1 MRRARDGAEDGAD
14 TGDAGDTVKRESYHP
29 GSRFLLTCQHLCYIS
44 EVGPDAGRRAGPP
57 LCMSDAAPHPLR
69 RLLAALAKLLLSVG
83 LLAFVLRD
91 TSLAALW
98 NMFRRVQPSWILAA
112 MSMHGLVLG
121 VSVWR
126 WHMLLG
132 AQHVRVPAR
141 TLAESFWVA
150 LFFNNFLPSNIG
162 GDVVRIADTSRPAG
176 SKTLATMVIFV
187 DRVLGLFA
195 LTSVGAIGALSARAM
210 GIDIPGT
217 LWIEI
222 GALAT
227 LALCVLL
234 FFAPAVLDLALSP
247 VRALGHPWVVEK
259 LGTLQETLARFR
271 ARPSALAGAL
281 AGAVIVQGVIVA
293 FYTLTARS
301 LAIPLPFVMAGVLVP
316 VAMVIQML
324 PVSINGFGLRE
335 AVFGFFFV
343 RFGLSVEAAVAVSL
357 LGTALIMLF
366 SLGGGALF
374 LLRRH

>member
-1 MRRARDGAEDGAD
+1 
-14 TGDAGDTVKRESYHP
+14 
-29 GSRFLLTCQHLCYIS
+29 
-44 EVGPDAGRRAGPP
+44 
-57 LCMSDAAPHPLR
+57 MSDAPPHPLR
-69 RLLAALAKLLLSVG
+69 RPLAAVAKLVLSVG
-83 LLAFVLRD
+83 LMAFVLRD

-98 NMFRRVQPSWILAA
+98 QMFRRVQPSWIVAA
-112 MSMHGLVLG
+112 MSMHGLVLAL
-121 VSVWR
+121 SVWR
-126 WHMLLG
+126 WHVLLG
-132 AQHVRVPAR
+132 AQHVRVPVR

-195 LTSVGAIGALSARAM
+195 LTSVGAVGALSARAM

-222 GALAT
+222 GALAA
-227 LALCVLL
+227 LALVVLL
-234 FFAPAVLDLALSP
+234 FFAPAMLDLALSP
-247 VRALGHPWVVEK
+247 VRALGHPWVVDK
-259 LGTLQETLARFR
+259 LVTLQETLARFR

-301 LAIPLPFVMAGVLVP
+301 LAIPLPVVMAGVLVP

-335 AVFGFFFV
+335 AVFSFFFV
-343 RFGLSVEAAVAVSL
+343 RFGLTVEAAVAVSL

>member
-1 MRRARDGAEDGAD
+1 
-14 TGDAGDTVKRESYHP
+14 
-29 GSRFLLTCQHLCYIS
+29 
-44 EVGPDAGRRAGPP
+44 
-57 LCMSDAAPHPLR
+57 MSDATPHPLR

-83 LLAFVLRD
+83 LMAFVLRD
-91 TSLAALW
+91 TSPTALW
-98 NMFRRVQPSWILAA
+98 TMFRRVQPSWILAA

-121 VSVWR
+121 LSVWR

-141 TLAESFWVA
+141 SLAESFWVA

-176 SKTLATMVIFV
+176 SKTLATMVILV

-234 FFAPAVLDLALSP
+234 FFAPSVLDLALSP

-259 LGTLQETLARFR
+259 LLTLQETLARFR
-271 ARPSALAGAL
+271 AKPSALAGAL
-281 AGAVIVQGVIVA
+281 VGALIVQGVVVA
-293 FYTLTARS
+293 FYALTARS
-301 LAIPLPFVMAGVLVP
+301 LAIPLPLVMAGVLVP
-316 VAMVIQML
+316 VAMVVQMA

-335 AVFGFFFV
+335 AVFSFFFV